1 MSLEDKRG
9 LIEPENKQLSLR
21 WQCEIL
27 GLTRASWYYQPRPV
41 SAWEIHLMNLI
52 DVRFTLMPFYGV
64 PRMTAYLKRQG
75 EAVGKKRVRRLMRQ
89 MGLYA
94 IYPKPKTSQ
103 PHPEHKIFPYLLR
116 GVDITRPNQVW
127 AADITYIRLLRGF
140 AYLVA
145 IMDWF
150 SRYVLAWRLS
160 NNMEADFCIE
170 CLEEALRYGRPDIFN
185 TDQGSQFTSL
195 EFTGCLLKAGID
207 ISMDGRGRVFD
218 NIFVERLWRSVKYE
232 DVYIHGYQ
240 VIPEAK
246 TGLGKYFRL
255 YNLDRQHESL
265 NYLTP
270 WEMYSGLGQLQIVPG
285 STN

>member
-9 LIEPENKQLSLR
+9 LIEPENMQLSLR

-41 SAWEIHLMNLI
+41 SAWEIQLMNLI
-52 DVRFTLMPFYGV
+52 DGRFTLMPFYGV

-103 PHPEHKIFPYLLR
+103 AHPEHKIFPYLLR
-116 GVDITRPNQVW
+116 GVEVIRPNQVW
-127 AADITYIRLLRGF
+127 AADITYIRLLHGF
-140 AYLVA
+140 AYLVD

-170 CLEEALRYGRPDIFN
+170 CLEDALRYGRPDIFN

-270 WEMYSGLGQLQIVPG
+270 WEIYSGLEKLEIVSDPA
-285 STN
+285 N